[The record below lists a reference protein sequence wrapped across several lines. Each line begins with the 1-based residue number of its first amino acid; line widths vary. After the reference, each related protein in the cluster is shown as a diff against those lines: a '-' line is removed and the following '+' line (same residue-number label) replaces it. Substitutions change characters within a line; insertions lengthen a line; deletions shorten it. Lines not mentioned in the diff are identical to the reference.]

1 LSSTSSS
8 GNDDDKSPSLLPL
21 SDSNSYK
28 LDRQHRCHYFSSN
41 SVFSNSSIYE
51 TRTSGSNDF
60 NNNGVA
66 AACSNNTV
74 VQQQWSIV
82 CLLLV
87 RTCTLLCLYY
97 LLSNK
102 KDGKM
107 CVA

>member
-51 TRTSGSNDF
+51 TRTSGNDF